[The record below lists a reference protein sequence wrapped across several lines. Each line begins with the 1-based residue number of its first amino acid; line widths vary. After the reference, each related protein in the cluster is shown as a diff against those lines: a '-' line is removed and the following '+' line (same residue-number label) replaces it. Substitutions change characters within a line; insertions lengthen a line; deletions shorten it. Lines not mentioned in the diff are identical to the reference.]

1 MYRLGVAL
9 GGGGM
14 KGWAHV
20 GVLRVLGDI
29 GLTPDVVAGT
39 SAGALI
45 GAFWAAGMPVDEM
58 MRVMREQKTRSLF
71 SWRFDGQGLFST
83 DGMRAYLDRHFG
95 ERTFA
100 DLERPFFV
108 VATDLERG
116 REVVLREGR
125 IVDALLASTAMPG
138 IFAPVEHKGMLLVDG
153 GVVNNVPVSVLTG
166 AGARYTIAVR
176 LHDPVH
182 TAPLRRMPMAAAGS
196 AGSAGAAR
204 AAGAAGGTGGAVPIA
219 PDDSVSVS
227 LWAGRLMRRFRPD
240 ASTVP
245 GGLDVAGRA
254 LDILASRVESACL
267 QLVPPDVLISPD
279 VARFGTL
286 SFAEEKEWIY
296 RCGVD
301 AAEMKREALVGLAA
315 RLAGSH

>member
-1 MYRLGVAL
+1 
-9 GGGGM
+9 M

-20 GVLRVLGDI
+20 GALRVMTEI
-29 GLTPDVVAGT
+29 GLAPDVVAGT

-45 GAFWAAGMPVDEM
+45 GAYWAAGCSVDEM
-58 MRVMREQKTRSLF
+58 VRLMRKQKTRSFF
-71 SWRFDGQGLFST
+71 SLRFDGQGLFSA
-83 DGMRAYLDRHFG
+83 DGMRSYLEQHFG
-95 ERTFA
+95 TRTFA
-100 DLERPFFV
+100 DLERPFYV

-196 AGSAGAAR
+196 AGAAR
-204 AAGAAGGTGGAVPIA
+204 AAGAADRTGGAVPIA

>member
-20 GVLRVLGDI
+20 GVLRVLDDI
-29 GLTPDVVAGT
+29 GLMPDVVAGT

-45 GAFWAAGMPVDEM
+45 GAFWAAGMSVDEM

-83 DGMRAYLDRHFG
+83 DGMRGYLDRHFG

-100 DLERPFFV
+100 DLDRPFFV

-182 TAPLRRMPMAAAGS
+182 AAPLRRTPARLA
-196 AGSAGAAR
+196 AAR
-204 AAGAAGGTGGAVPIA
+204 AAGEAPTAEGAAGTP
-219 PDDSVSVS
+219 PDGVSVS
-227 LWAGRLMRRFRPD
+227 LWAGRLMQRFRPD
-240 ASTVP
+240 ASAVP

-254 LDILASRVESACL
+254 LDILASLVESARL

-286 SFAEEKEWIY
+286 SFAEEKESIY

-301 AAEMKREALVGLAA
+301 AAEAKREALVGLSA